1 MRTTLEL
8 PDPLFA
14 RLKAQAASE
23 RVTLMQLLRRS
34 VEQGLSAPAERA
46 GLSRSA
52 ASLPRL
58 DGSLAMKDHQLSN
71 AALFEL
77 LDP

>member
-23 RVTLMQLLRRS
+23 RVTLKQLLCGY
-34 VEQGLSAPAERA
+34 VEQGLSASPERA
-46 GLSRSA
+46 GLTRTA
-52 ASLPRL
+52 TTLPRL
-58 DGSLAMKDHQLSN
+58 DGSLAMEDHQLSN